1 MIIFRD
7 YDKEKRIDRVWYQ
20 SSHII
25 YSECEDKE
33 NDLKT
38 LKIVFKGGKTYVYKG
53 VDVNDYVMFVHGG
66 IDGSNG
72 KALNKFII
80 PKCEYQKVEDTD
92 LTELQKEL
100 EALQQPEKKTTEE
113 GAE

>member
-1 MIIFRD
+1 MIVFRN
-7 YDKEKRIDRVWYQ
+7 YDEEKKLDRVWYQ

-33 NDLKT
+33 NDYKT

-53 VDVNDYVMFVHGG
+53 VNVDDYVMFIHGG
-66 IDGSNG
+66 LDGSNG

-80 PKCEYQKVEDTD
+80 PKCECEKVEDTN
-92 LTELQKEL
+92 LEELQKEM
-100 EALQQPEKKTTEE
+100 EALQEK
-113 GAE
+113 GAK

>member
-1 MIIFRD
+1 MIVFRD
-7 YDKEKRIDRVWYQ
+7 YDKEKKLDRVWYQ

-33 NDLKT
+33 DDFKT

-53 VDVNDYVMFVHGG
+53 VNVNDYVMFIHGG
-66 IDGSNG
+66 LDGSNG

-80 PKCEYQKVEDTD
+80 PKCECEKVEDTD
-92 LTELQKEL
+92 LAQLQEEL
-100 EALQQPEKKTTEE
+100 EKLQNKN
-113 GAE
+113 AE

>member
-25 YSECEDKE
+25 YSECQDIE
-33 NDLKT
+33 NDFKI

-53 VDVNDYVMFVHGG
+53 VNVNDYVMFVHGG
-66 IDGSNG
+66 TDGSNG
-72 KALNKFII
+72 KALNKYII
-80 PKCEYQKVEDTD
+80 PKCECEKVEDTD
-92 LTELQKEL
+92 LSELQKEL
-100 EALQQPEKKTTEE
+100 ETLQTPKEKTEE
-113 GAE
+113 SAE

>member
-1 MIIFRD
+1 MIILRK
-7 YDKEKRIDRVWYQ
+7 YDKEKRLDRVWYQ

-33 NDLKT
+33 NDFKT

-80 PKCEYQKVEDTD
+80 PKCECEKVADTD

-100 EALQQPEKKTTEE
+100 EEAQSEKSEQKETQE
-113 GAE
+113 